1 MAEIQGPNLPQKK
14 EPDYTLD
21 DAINS
26 AEMFTE
32 YVNKW
37 VVSPLAN
44 LGGGVA
50 GFIFDIMAEEKIEMT
65 ADATDHYVEKNS
77 AMQDHIAVKPTI
89 ITLRGYVGEVVYKQT
104 KDPSKIQKL
113 GQKLT
118 TIVGFLPVITDL
130 AKSLQQN
137 ASDAKKSPVDAID
150 SAISGGVDI
159 YGAYKKLQKPKT
171 KQAQA
176 FYFFRSLMNS
186 KQLVAVDTPQG
197 GFYNK
202 MAIIGITAIQPDYT
216 KQITDFT
223 ITLKEIRQATT
234 KLKPYNPKKD
244 QGRTAGQKADADKKG
259 KTFGEK
265 VKNGINDLKDKV
277 SNFFK
282 G

>member
-1 MAEIQGPNLPQKK
+1 
-14 EPDYTLD
+14 
-21 DAINS
+21 
-26 AEMFTE
+26 
-32 YVNKW
+32 
-37 VVSPLAN
+37 
-44 LGGGVA
+44 
-50 GFIFDIMAEEKIEMT
+50 
-65 ADATDHYVEKNS
+65 
-77 AMQDHIAVKPTI
+77 
-89 ITLRGYVGEVVYKQT
+89 
-104 KDPSKIQKL
+104 
-113 GQKLT
+113 
-118 TIVGFLPVITDL
+118 
-130 AKSLQQN
+130 
-137 ASDAKKSPVDAID
+137 
-150 SAISGGVDI
+150 
-159 YGAYKKLQKPKT
+159 
-171 KQAQA
+171 
-176 FYFFRSLMNS
+176 MNS